1 MVSKKFKLILS
12 ELFGTAVLLFVITG
26 SGIMGVNLS
35 QGNDGVAL
43 LANSIATGAGLF
55 VLISLLGNIS
65 GAHFNPAVT
74 LLQLFNKK
82 ITFALSVYFIFF
94 QILGALLGVFI
105 ANIIFGYDLF
115 EFSNKDRSGST
126 LMVSEFFA
134 TLILLSVIQLS
145 SKHNLNL
152 IASYVALTVT
162 AGYWFT
168 SSTFFVN
175 PAVTIARAFTDTF
188 VGISPLNVF
197 GFIFSQLLALLIFI
211 LVLKVMQ
218 KNQE

>member
-82 ITFALSVYFIFF
+82 ITFGLSIFFILF

-105 ANIIFGYDLF
+105 ANIIFGYDF
-115 EFSNKDRSGST
+115 YEFSNKDRSGTT

-175 PAVTIARAFTDTF
+175 PAVTIARSFTDTF
-188 VGISPLNVF
+188 VGISPLNIL

-211 LVLKVMQ
+211 LLLKVMQ
-218 KNQE
+218 KNQ

>member
-1 MVSKKFKLILS
+1 MLLIRI
-12 ELFGTAVLLFVITG
+12 TIIVLLFVITG

-82 ITFALSVYFIFF
+82 ITFGLSIFFILF

-105 ANIIFGYDLF
+105 ANIIFGYDF
-115 EFSNKDRSGST
+115 YEFSNKDRSGTT

-175 PAVTIARAFTDTF
+175 PAVTIARSFTDTF
-188 VGISPLNVF
+188 VGISPLNIL

-211 LVLKVMQ
+211 LLLKVMQ
-218 KNQE
+218 KNQ

>member
-1 MVSKKFKLILS
+1 MVSRKFKLILS

-82 ITFALSVYFIFF
+82 ITFELSVYSF
-94 QILGALLGVFI
+94 
-105 ANIIFGYDLF
+105 
-115 EFSNKDRSGST
+115 FSNLGC
-126 LMVSEFFA
+126 
-134 TLILLSVIQLS
+134 
-145 SKHNLNL
+145 
-152 IASYVALTVT
+152 
-162 AGYWFT
+162 
-168 SSTFFVN
+168 
-175 PAVTIARAFTDTF
+175 
-188 VGISPLNVF
+188 
-197 GFIFSQLLALLIFI
+197 FIGCFYC
-211 LVLKVMQ
+211 
-218 KNQE
+218 

>member
-82 ITFALSVYFIFF
+82 ITFGLSIFFILF

-105 ANIIFGYDLF
+105 ANIIFGYDF
-115 EFSNKDRSGST
+115 YEFSNKDRSGTT

-152 IASYVALTVT
+152 VASYVALTVT

-175 PAVTIARAFTDTF
+175 PAVTIARSFTDPF
-188 VGISPLNVF
+188 VGISPLNIL

-211 LVLKVMQ
+211 LLLKVMQ
-218 KNQE
+218 KNQ

>member
-82 ITFALSVYFIFF
+82 ITFALSVYFILF

-105 ANIIFGYDLF
+105 ANIIFGFDLF
-115 EFSNKDRSGST
+115 EFSNKNRSGST

-162 AGYWFT
+162 AG
-168 SSTFFVN
+168 
-175 PAVTIARAFTDTF
+175 
-188 VGISPLNVF
+188 
-197 GFIFSQLLALLIFI
+197 QLLP
-211 LVLKVMQ
+211 
-218 KNQE
+218 

>member
-82 ITFALSVYFIFF
+82 ITFELSVY
-94 QILGALLGVFI
+94 LHS
-105 ANIIFGYDLF
+105 
-115 EFSNKDRSGST
+115 FSNLGC
-126 LMVSEFFA
+126 
-134 TLILLSVIQLS
+134 
-145 SKHNLNL
+145 
-152 IASYVALTVT
+152 
-162 AGYWFT
+162 
-168 SSTFFVN
+168 
-175 PAVTIARAFTDTF
+175 
-188 VGISPLNVF
+188 
-197 GFIFSQLLALLIFI
+197 FIGCFYC
-211 LVLKVMQ
+211 
-218 KNQE
+218 

>member
-82 ITFALSVYFIFF
+82 ITFGLSIFLFFSKFWVPYWVFLLPILFLDMIFMNF
-94 QILGALLGVFI
+94 QIKIALV
-105 ANIIFGYDLF
+105 
-115 EFSNKDRSGST
+115 
-126 LMVSEFFA
+126 
-134 TLILLSVIQLS
+134 
-145 SKHNLNL
+145 
-152 IASYVALTVT
+152 
-162 AGYWFT
+162 
-168 SSTFFVN
+168 
-175 PAVTIARAFTDTF
+175 P
-188 VGISPLNVF
+188 P
-197 GFIFSQLLALLIFI
+197 
-211 LVLKVMQ
+211 
-218 KNQE
+218 

>member
-82 ITFALSVYFIFF
+82 ITFGLSIFFILF

-105 ANIIFGYDLF
+105 ANIIFGYDF
-115 EFSNKDRSGST
+115 YEFSNKDRSGTT

-152 IASYVALTVT
+152 VASYVALTVT

-175 PAVTIARAFTDTF
+175 PAVTIARSFTDTF
-188 VGISPLNVF
+188 VGISPLNIL

-218 KNQE
+218 KNQ

>member
-105 ANIIFGYDLF
+105 ANILFGYDLF

-152 IASYVALTVT
+152 VASYVALTVT

-175 PAVTIARAFTDTF
+175 PAVTIARSFTDTF
-188 VGISPLNVF
+188 VGISPLNIL

-211 LVLKVMQ
+211 LLLKVMQ
-218 KNQE
+218 KNQ

>member
-1 MVSKKFKLILS
+1 MVSKNLKLILS

-175 PAVTIARAFTDTF
+175 PAVTIARSFTDTF
-188 VGISPLNVF
+188 VGISPLNIL

-211 LVLKVMQ
+211 LLLKVMQ
-218 KNQE
+218 KNQ

>member
-1 MVSKKFKLILS
+1 MKSNPFMVSKNLKLILS

-82 ITFALSVYFIFF
+82 ITFGLSVYFILF

-105 ANIIFGYDLF
+105 ANIIFGYDF
-115 EFSNKDRSGST
+115 YEFSNKDRSGST

-175 PAVTIARAFTDTF
+175 PAVTI
-188 VGISPLNVF
+188 L
-197 GFIFSQLLALLIFI
+197 FIT
-211 LVLKVMQ
+211 
-218 KNQE
+218 NN

>member
-1 MVSKKFKLILS
+1 MVSKNLKLILS
-12 ELFGTAVLLFVITG
+12 ELVGTAVLLFVITG

-115 EFSNKDRSGST
+115 EFSNKDRSGAT

-152 IASYVALTVT
+152 IASYVENAT
-162 AGYWFT
+162 
-168 SSTFFVN
+168 
-175 PAVTIARAFTDTF
+175 
-188 VGISPLNVF
+188 
-197 GFIFSQLLALLIFI
+197 
-211 LVLKVMQ
+211 
-218 KNQE
+218 